1 MPNKYSLGVAGVALL
16 KSDEALKLTTYDDAT
31 GKALSVGTV
40 CIGKPTI
47 GWGHTGV
54 EAVPGVIISVD
65 GAEKLFNYDVD
76 MRLPLANAL
85 IHPSITLNQNQFD
98 AVFCIGFN
106 IGFGAKGLAGSTLI
120 HKLNDGDFIGA
131 SAEFPRWN
139 MSGGKVLVGLIKRR
153 ADERAL
159 FDRTV

>member
-1 MPNKYSLGVAGVALL
+1 MSNKYSLGAAGRALL

-31 GKALSVGTV
+31 GKALSAGMV
-40 CIGKPTI
+40 CVGKPTI

-54 EAVPGVIISVD
+54 EAVPGAVITVD
-65 GAEKLFNYDVD
+65 GADRLFDYDVD

-85 IHPSITLNQNQFD
+85 IHPSIMLNQNQFD
-98 AVFCIGFN
+98 AIFCIGFN

-120 HKLNDGDFIGA
+120 HKLNDGDFVGA

-139 MSGGKVLVGLIKRR
+139 MERGKVSQGLVKRR

-159 FDRTV
+159 FDKAV